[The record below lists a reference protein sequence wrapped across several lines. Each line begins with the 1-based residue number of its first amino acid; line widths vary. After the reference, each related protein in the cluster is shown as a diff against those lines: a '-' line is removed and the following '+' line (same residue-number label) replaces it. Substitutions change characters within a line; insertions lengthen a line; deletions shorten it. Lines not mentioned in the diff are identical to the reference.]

1 MPSGPGERYDF
12 FLSRRGFGA
21 RGGVEEPQVRAVWWR
36 AERPK
41 VMPQR
46 KAPLMAGLELRGRG
60 LAYPASLVA
69 ISAGWIMRSNRQPLV
84 QLCGKLLRERKVCT
98 SDILAF
104 ASSHDQ
110 PRSGPNN
117 SERESTSGRSTNYGS
132 GRLIQVFRDIGRIFS
147 LLFLLNHPSPIGH
160 PTRGRVQKRKRN
172 MVSSKAKNG
181 FNRVSCG
188 THRVDE
194 PDGVSFAKTRT
205 PPSVWEG
212 RGLGNPPEGYILRS
226 TAFNEGLRLGN
237 KSARQKFLTE
247 RPARKAHRTRSWKPA
262 ALLLT
267 GHQAQAPTVLDH
279 SRTLP

>member
-1 MPSGPGERYDF
+1 
-12 FLSRRGFGA
+12 
-21 RGGVEEPQVRAVWWR
+21 
-36 AERPK
+36 
-41 VMPQR
+41 MPQR

-117 SERESTSGRSTNYGS
+117 SERESTSGRSPNYGS

-181 FNRVSCG
+181 QTACHSPKREPRPACG
-188 THRVDE
+188 KG
-194 PDGVSFAKTRT
+194 GVSGT
-205 PPSVWEG
+205 
-212 RGLGNPPEGYILRS
+212 LLRALS
-226 TAFNEGLRLGN
+226 SEARLLMKG
-237 KSARQKFLTE
+237 SA
-247 RPARKAHRTRSWKPA
+247 
-262 ALLLT
+262 
-267 GHQAQAPTVLDH
+267 
-279 SRTLP
+279 